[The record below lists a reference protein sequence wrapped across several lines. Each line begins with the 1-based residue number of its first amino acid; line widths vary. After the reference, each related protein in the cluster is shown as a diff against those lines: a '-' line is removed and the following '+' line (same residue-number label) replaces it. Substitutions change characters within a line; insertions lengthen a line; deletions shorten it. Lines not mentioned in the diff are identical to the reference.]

1 MSEDKNTDES
11 VIEQA
16 PEQEQ
21 DTQLESEAPAEVEA
35 PEAVEPP
42 AEPSAEPKTGR
53 PLALA
58 ALAVSI
64 LALAGVGAG
73 GWMAGQQVNTAQAQQ
88 SQIASQLAS
97 LTAQVQGLQSAT
109 APLTQLQT
117 DLARV
122 DAAQAQVLQ
131 TAEQVTQTS
140 QAVAEQLQTFVD
152 DLSDTRTRIELIE
165 GNRAQEYLL
174 AEVEYLLRIAV
185 QRIQAGRDVT
195 TGLSLMQSAD
205 QSLAAADD
213 AALFPVRRALAGEIA
228 QLKAIPR
235 VDRNGMYLA
244 LAAAADQ
251 VDNLS
256 IGQTQ
261 MRDAPQAEVDSV
273 QGMMKTLS
281 SFVTIRTRDQ
291 AIEPLMSPVEEVYA
305 RQNLRL
311 MIEQAQ
317 LAILDGDRTAWQASL
332 DRAGRWIE
340 RHFEADSQTQSLS
353 ATLAELSQAEIAP
366 RIPAVGAALAALKDV
381 QKARDAAL
389 GGQ

>member
-1 MSEDKNTDES
+1 MSDDKHNDIEDEKL
-11 VIEQA
+11 EQIV
-16 PEQEQ
+16 E
-21 DTQLESEAPAEVEA
+21 ESEAVDEEVVAEEDVVEEPVIEEQ
-35 PEAVEPP
+35 PEAK
-42 AEPSAEPKTGR
+42 PKTGR

-73 GWMAGQQVNTAQAQQ
+73 GWVAGQQVNQAQS
-88 SQIASQLAS
+88 SQGELATQLAA
-97 LTAQVQGLQSAT
+97 LNAQVQSLQSAT

-131 TAEQVTQTS
+131 TAQQVTETS
-140 QAVAEQLQTFVD
+140 DAVSDQLQTFVD
-152 DLSDTRTRIELIE
+152 DLADTRTRIELIE

-174 AEVEYLLRIAV
+174 AEVEYLLRIAI
-185 QRIQAGRDVT
+185 QRIQAGRDVA

-228 QLKAIPR
+228 ALKAIPS

-244 LAAAADQ
+244 LAAGADQ
-251 VDNLS
+251 VDKLS
-256 IGQTQ
+256 IGQTE
-261 MRDAPQAEVDSV
+261 MASAPQGEADSV
-273 QGMMKTLS
+273 DGMMKTLS
-281 SFVTIRTRDQ
+281 SFVTIRKRDD
-291 AIEPLMSPVEEVYA
+291 AIQPLMSPAEEVYA

-317 LAILDGDRTAWQASL
+317 LAILGGDAVAWQASL
-332 DRAGRWIE
+332 ERAQQWTQ
-340 RHFEADSQTQSLS
+340 RHFEADSVTQSLID
-353 ATLAELSQAEIAP
+353 TLGQLAQADIAP
-366 RIPAVGAALAALKDV
+366 EIPAVGGSLAALKEV
-381 QKARDAAL
+381 QSARDAAL